1 MASTWRI
8 FDGSRRCHRR
18 HFQSDCQPRKLCKN
32 ATCLC
37 IGEVFAVTRRCFAL
51 KQFVRGAEKADE
63 FGQTTSFVAR
73 GEMNP
78 VMRADEEADGLCGT
92 TNCVARGEVNPA
104 VVGFLPE
111 AGLHWTHTDAV
122 RSCC

>member
-1 MASTWRI
+1 MI
-8 FDGSRRCHRR
+8 
-18 HFQSDCQPRKLCKN
+18 
-32 ATCLC
+32 
-37 IGEVFAVTRRCFAL
+37 AVTRRCFAL

-92 TNCVARGEVNPA
+92 TSCVARGEVNPA

-111 AGLHWTHTDAV
+111 AVLHWTHTDAV
-122 RSCC
+122 RSSC